1 MKFIG
6 WRLDLL
12 YPPRCVFCRKLL
24 KDDETDICRKCRAT
38 VPMMDGAVKRGSFFK
53 RCDSLYEYTGD
64 VAASLKRYKF
74 GGMRQYATVY
84 GRQLAMLLLRE
95 GADFDVLTW
104 APISAKRRRQRGYD
118 QTRLLAEAVAN
129 ELGVS
134 CVQTLKKKRDNP
146 AQSSQKNAEARR
158 ANVLNVYCAVEPERF
173 AGRRILLIDDIITTG
188 ATLSECSRVLLTAGA
203 ESVRCATIAATQ
215 FSEKQTVGE

>member
-1 MKFIG
+1 MRFIG
-6 WRLDLL
+6 WLLDLL

-104 APISAKRRRQRGYD
+104 APISAKTAAP
-118 QTRLLAEAVAN
+118 TRLRSDASACRSGGKGAWRFVCADAQKEAGQPRAIVT
-129 ELGVS
+129 EKRRGKTRK
-134 CVQTLKKKRDNP
+134 CV
-146 AQSSQKNAEARR
+146 E
-158 ANVLNVYCAVEPERF
+158 C
-173 AGRRILLIDDIITTG
+173 LLRGG
-188 ATLSECSRVLLTAGA
+188 A
-203 ESVRCATIAATQ
+203 
-215 FSEKQTVGE
+215 

>member
-1 MKFIG
+1 MRFIG
-6 WRLDLL
+6 WLLDLL

-38 VPMMDGAVKRGSFFK
+38 VRMDGALKRGSFFK

-118 QTRLLAEAVAN
+118 QTRLLAEAVAK

>member
-1 MKFIG
+1 M
-6 WRLDLL
+6 L
-12 YPPRCVFCRKLL
+12 
-24 KDDETDICRKCRAT
+24 
-38 VPMMDGAVKRGSFFK
+38 DGAVKRGSFFK

-84 GRQLAMLLLRE
+84 GRQLAMLLLRG

-104 APISAKRRRQRGYD
+104 APISAKRRHQRGYD
-118 QTRLLAEAVAN
+118 QTRLLAEAVAK